1 LKITVGV
8 DGVPKDIRVLR
19 SDPALDAAVLTAVR
33 QWRFTPARQN
43 GQPVESTVTV
53 PISFQ
58 LE

>member
-1 LKITVGV
+1 LEVTVGV

-33 QWRFTPARQN
+33 QWRFTPARKD
-43 GQPVESTVTV
+43 GRPVESTITV